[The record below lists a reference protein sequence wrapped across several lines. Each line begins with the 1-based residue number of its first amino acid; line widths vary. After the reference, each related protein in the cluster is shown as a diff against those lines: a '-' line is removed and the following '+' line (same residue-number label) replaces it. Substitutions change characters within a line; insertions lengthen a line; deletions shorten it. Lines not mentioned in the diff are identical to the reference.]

1 MSSPKYIQNCHEVF
15 TSQQISLINQ
25 MICHSLESTR
35 CEIKSLEKQVCHLE
49 KKVCSLEQRVHSNAE
64 CTIKAISCLEN
75 KHVECKP
82 DPQLACLE
90 HKVSK
95 LECQVVELQK
105 ADHSYVCEFK
115 KINCKLHEY
124 DETFCKISKIDK
136 LQESILCKMQKQIST
151 LQCEI
156 NALTPCHHSSPEPCH
171 QVCEL
176 PSPEPCQRQCE
187 SPSPQPCQ
195 RQCESPSPQPCQRQ
209 CESLS
214 PQPCH
219 QKHCN
224 KKPHCHNLSINK
236 LFCDE

>member
-15 TSQQISLINQ
+15 TPQQMSLINQ
-25 MICHSLESTR
+25 MICHSLESTQ

-64 CTIKAISCLEN
+64 CAIKAISCLEN

-124 DETFCKISKIDK
+124 DETFCKISKIDA
-136 LQESILCKMQKQIST
+136 LQEKILCKMQKQILA

-156 NALTPCHHSSPEPCH
+156 NALTPCP
-171 QVCEL
+171 Q
-176 PSPEPCQRQCE
+176 PCQRQCE

-209 CESLS
+209 CESPS
-214 PQPCH
+214 PQPCS
-219 QKHCN
+219 
-224 KKPHCHNLSINK
+224 KKSHCHNLSINK